1 MFLSLGLKSPGEKLN
16 PSGPGDARSSP
27 GKPLGRWPRRSLA
40 AAAAPV
46 LPVHLC
52 RQAALHARA
61 PPTPLIEQPG
71 TFTCLAVIFLFGRP
85 KALFI
90 SCDSLT
96 RLTHA
101 QLVIGSNPQL
111 FSSPSSRQPL
121 VPSCARPAE
130 QLGLGTGAC
139 ACSSCGAACFFT
151 ATSPNLQE
159 CCERQP
165 CPPACWWDCF
175 GATWKMNIFLHTDP
189 VVINRSAERHI

>member
-16 PSGPGDARSSP
+16 PSGPGDAASSP
-27 GKPLGRWPRRSLA
+27 GKPLGHWPCRSLA

-96 RLTHA
+96 RLTHT

-111 FSSPSSRQPL
+111 FSSPSSHQPL
-121 VPSCARPAE
+121 VLSALVPPSSLAWAWGLALVPRVGLPAFS
-130 QLGLGTGAC
+130 QQPLRICKSAVN
-139 ACSSCGAACFFT
+139 
-151 ATSPNLQE
+151 TSPVLQ
-159 CCERQP
+159 CVGGTASVQP
-165 CPPACWWDCF
+165 
-175 GATWKMNIFLHTDP
+175 GK
-189 VVINRSAERHI
+189 